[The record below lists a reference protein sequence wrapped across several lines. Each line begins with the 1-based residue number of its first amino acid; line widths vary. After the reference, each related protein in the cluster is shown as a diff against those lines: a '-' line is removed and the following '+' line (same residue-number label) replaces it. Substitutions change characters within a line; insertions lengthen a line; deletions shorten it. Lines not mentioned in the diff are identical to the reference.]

1 MSKTEQPKRKVVGGS
16 RRKKTNYMVFPFSL
30 SFHSSSFFSRLLTS
44 SLPPL
49 LSLLFL
55 PSLARLLTSSLPPL
69 LSLLFLSS
77 LALQVFCASVGLPKL
92 KLEDPGMTFGER
104 NKALGALWRA
114 LSDEEKA
121 QY

>member
-30 SFHSSSFFSRLLTS
+30 SFHSSSFFS
-44 SLPPL
+44 
-49 LSLLFL
+49 
-55 PSLARLLTSSLPPL
+55 RLLTSSLPPL